1 LESDGE
7 FIMAVKYLSGNRLW
21 GTNAERLA
29 MSSGVDKSEI
39 KAYYQFE
46 DVTSGYLTNIATG
59 SDYPDGTGTTNQG
72 TSGSGVTR
80 VSGKVGSY
88 AYNFNKTTDGL
99 VAIGSSIF
107 TGTGDYS
114 ISLWTNHTTEGN
126 NQGLVVLGLNQT
138 VMDYGSALDIWR
150 GGNVSGIGTTTNGIT
165 GTWVHLAYTR
175 EGTTAKMYYNGSQ
188 ENTNTNSTNII
199 SGTNAIGGKPTGTEQ
214 YAGIIDELI
223 IANRAFSAAEISSI
237 YNSGTG
243 GTLASMPLVKPE
255 LPNGSIFITSDTNVH
270 YMWDGTDTWNEVA

>member
-1 LESDGE
+1 
-7 FIMAVKYLSGNRLW
+7 MAIKYLAGERLQ
-21 GTNAERLA
+21 GTAAERAA
-29 MSSGVDKSEI
+29 MVSGVDKSEI

-46 DVTSGYLTNIATG
+46 DATSGDLINQATSG
-59 SDYPDGTGTTNQG
+59 NGFADGTGSTNDG

-88 AYNFNKTTDGL
+88 AYNFNKTTSGI
-99 VAIGSSIF
+99 VNIGSSIF

-126 NQGLVVLGLNQT
+126 NQGLVVLGLNQ
-138 VMDYGSALDIWR
+138 VVIDYGSASDVWR
-150 GGNVSGIGTTTNGIT
+150 GGNNQGVAATTNGIT

-188 ENTNTNSTNII
+188 EATNTNSVNII
-199 SGTNAIGGKPTGTEQ
+199 SGTNGIGGISTGSEQ
-214 YAGIIDELI
+214 YAGLIDELI

-243 GTLASMPLVKPE
+243 GTLASMPLVSIN
-255 LPNGSIFITSDTNVH
+255 LPNGAIFEESDGTGKH
-270 YMWDGTDTWNEVA
+270 YMWNGSSTWNEIT

>member
-1 LESDGE
+1 
-7 FIMAVKYLSGNRLW
+7 MAIKYLDAKRIR
-21 GTNAERLA
+21 GTAAERAALA
-29 MSSGVDKSEI
+29 GGVDKANI
-39 KAYYQFE
+39 KAYYQFNE
-46 DVTSGYLTNIATG
+46 AVSATLVNQATSLNGFA
-59 SDYPDGTGTTNQG
+59 DGTGSTNDG

-88 AYNFNKTTDGL
+88 AYNFNKTTSGI
-99 VAIGSSIF
+99 VNIGSSIF

-126 NQGLVVLGLNQT
+126 NQGLVVLGLNQ
-138 VMDYGSALDIWR
+138 VVIDYGSASDVWR
-150 GGNVSGIGTTTNGIT
+150 GGNNQGVAATTNGIT

-188 ENTNTNSTNII
+188 EGTNTNSVNII
-199 SGTNAIGGKPTGTEQ
+199 SGTNHIGSIGSGSES
-214 YAGIIDELI
+214 YAGLIDELI
-223 IANRAFSAAEISSI
+223 IANRAFTADEISAI

-255 LPNGSIFITSDTNVH
+255 LPNGTIFITSDTNVH
-270 YMWDGTDTWNEVA
+270 YMWNGTDTWNEVA